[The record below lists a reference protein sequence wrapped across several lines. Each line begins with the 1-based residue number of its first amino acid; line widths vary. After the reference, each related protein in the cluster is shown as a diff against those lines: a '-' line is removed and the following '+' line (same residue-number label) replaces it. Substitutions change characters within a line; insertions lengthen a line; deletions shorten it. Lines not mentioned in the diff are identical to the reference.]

1 MNANM
6 ERSMDKQLL
15 CQKVTTALRRNGL
28 DHVDCIEDAQGLRLT
43 GHVDKEEDRA
53 VAFALAR
60 TTMGTEKL
68 INSIEVVT
76 E

>member
-1 MNANM
+1 MNVNT

-15 CQKVTTALRRNGL
+15 CQKVTTAMHRNGL
-28 DHVDCIEDAQGLRLT
+28 EHVECIEDAQGLKLIGR
-43 GHVDKEEDRA
+43 VDKEEDRA

-60 TTMGTEKL
+60 TTMGTEKM

>member
-1 MNANM
+1 
-6 ERSMDKQLL
+6 MDSSLEKRQL
-15 CQKVTTALRRNGL
+15 CEKVTTALRRNGL
-28 DHVDCIEDAQGLRLT
+28 EHVQCVEDVQGLKLT
-43 GHVDKEEDRA
+43 GHVEREEDRS

-68 INSIEVVT
+68 INAIEVRS